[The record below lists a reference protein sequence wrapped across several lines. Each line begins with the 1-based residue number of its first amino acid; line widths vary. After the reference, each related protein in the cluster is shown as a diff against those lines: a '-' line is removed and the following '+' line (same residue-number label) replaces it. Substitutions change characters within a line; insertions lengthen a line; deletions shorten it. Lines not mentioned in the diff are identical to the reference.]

1 MRYDEILPRLVPN
14 ANYEFGFV
22 VESRLSRLPGDSG
35 PVARDEQIKIYDEY
49 DKIIWLDEIVE
60 QPKLAECEAE
70 WSVIQRELE
79 NELVDDNRRSEY
91 PSVNDQLD
99 MLWHAMDNGEMTKVA
114 DFYDVIKT
122 VKDRYP
128 KPSLDV

>member
-22 VESRLSRLPGDSG
+22 VESRLSRLPGDSA

-60 QPKLAECEAE
+60 QPKLAECEVE
-70 WSVIQRELE
+70 WAKIQRERS
-79 NELVDDNRRSEY
+79 NEGIDEKRREGYLSYGEQFDMQYWDAINDTTKWVAHISRVKSDN
-91 PSVNDQLD
+91 
-99 MLWHAMDNGEMTKVA
+99 
-114 DFYDVIKT
+114 
-122 VKDRYP
+122 P
-128 KPSLDV
+128 KL